1 MSAPVLFDRELRRIR
16 RGRAWRSDGQAFLH
30 EHAFAELIDRLADV
44 RRRFDRVLLL
54 GCAAPGW
61 PERLRTIM
69 GDVTVSDASPLIAS
83 RCGGVAADEDR
94 LPFADASFD
103 LVVTVGALDG
113 IDDLPGALVLLR
125 RILRPDGLLLGAV
138 AGAGSLPRL
147 RRAMLAADALGGVAA
162 ARLHPAIDVRTAGD
176 LLARAGFALPVADTE
191 TVEVSYPG
199 LPKLIADLRAH
210 GVTNIL
216 ARRARTPLGRS
227 AYAVAIA
234 DFESGAAD
242 GRSIERF
249 EILYLSGWSPA
260 PTQPQPARRGS
271 ATQSLAEALINRGS

>member
-16 RGRAWRSDGQAFLH
+16 RGRAWRSEEQAFLY
-30 EHAFAELIDRLADV
+30 EQAFAELIDRLADV

-54 GCAAPGW
+54 GCVASDW
-61 PERLRTIM
+61 PERLGVAA
-69 GDVTVSDASPLIAS
+69 GDVTVSEASPFIAS
-83 RCGGVAADEDR
+83 SCGGVAADEDR

-113 IDDLPGALVLLR
+113 IDDLPGALFLLR
-125 RILRPDGLLLGAV
+125 RILRPDGLLLGAM

-147 RRAMLAADALGGVAA
+147 RSAMLAADSLNGVAA

-176 LLARAGFALPVADTE
+176 LLARAGFTLPVADTE

-199 LPKLIADLRAH
+199 LPKLVADLRSH

-216 ARRARTPLGRS
+216 ARRSRAPLGRS
-227 AYAVAIA
+227 AYAAAIA
-234 DFESGAAD
+234 EFASGATD
-242 GRSIERF
+242 GRTIERF

-260 PTQPQPARRGS
+260 PAQPQPARRGS
-271 ATQSLAEALINRGS
+271 ATKSLADALINRAS

>member
-1 MSAPVLFDRELRRIR
+1 MSAPVLFDRELRRTR
-16 RGRAWRSDGQAFLH
+16 RERAWRSDGQAFLY

-54 GCAAPGW
+54 GCVAPEW
-61 PERLRTIM
+61 PERLRTIV

-83 RCGGVAADEDR
+83 HCGGVAADEDR
-94 LPFADASFD
+94 LPFANASFD
-103 LVVTVGALDG
+103 LVVAVGALDG

-125 RILRPDGLLLGAV
+125 RTLRPDGLLLGAI

-147 RRAMLAADALGGVAA
+147 RRAMLAADALGGGAT

-176 LLARAGFALPVADTE
+176 LLSRAGFALPVADTE

-199 LPKLIADLRAH
+199 LPRLVADLRAH
-210 GVTNIL
+210 GATNIL
-216 ARRARTPLGRS
+216 ARRARAPLGGS
-227 AYAVAIA
+227 AYAAAIA
-234 DFESGAAD
+234 DFASGAAD
-242 GRSIERF
+242 GRTIERF

-271 ATQSLAEALINRGS
+271 ATRSLAETLINRGS